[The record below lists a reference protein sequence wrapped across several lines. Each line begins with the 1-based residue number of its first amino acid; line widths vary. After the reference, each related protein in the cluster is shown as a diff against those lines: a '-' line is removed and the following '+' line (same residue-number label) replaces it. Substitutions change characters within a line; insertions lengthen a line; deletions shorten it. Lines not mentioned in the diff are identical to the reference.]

1 MVGELRE
8 KPSAECPICLKKEN
22 PKHQDLICGNCVHDQ
37 IEIIRNSVIENER
50 ANSILRNDINAV
62 FTACDTIRSQKM
74 APEDF
79 VKLRRAMSP
88 DPTPDVI
95 FNEVSKPH
103 LPVPGMSAVKHL
115 ALQLQK
121 LDTVNTRSKLA
132 GIQNTHDTMAT
143 KVASLEEKVKQLRE
157 QIDKKRQMI
166 LEKREVFAESFVRR
180 SDALDVEIFRIR
192 GNGMKFVLKQAA
204 DLQLRNYLVLKEVAF
219 PNFDKW
225 KVPSG
230 SRKLGKTRL
239 ELFAQ
244 PIILLSSFLANNKL
258 ESINTFLEN
267 LIYLQVLM
275 HDLLTVNDVPLD
287 LPYLDTLKQL
297 LPDSNFFD
305 LVQKKFSFIIDD
317 PGTIAESNGSSTP
330 VSELDPMERPVEL
343 AKDGSDKI
351 VIKDKVIHIPISFRT
366 VNLQRRVSLRS
377 SLKSPEKDTF
387 SFDNEKVLSN
397 EATEDNRLTNSPSPK
412 SKPMITKSILKG
424 KQIVIVPHKILT
436 KPFTRLLSTEY
447 LRFILVIVKI
457 IMNFQILL
465 RNTIDKVPE
474 SKIGRH
480 TSGNSLT
487 NTINQLRFS
496 GGLLSSVILVH
507 EQDKESSLCDFE
519 TILAKIA
526 EMEPYFKYMESEQL
540 KHLERERISTTNSLA
555 GLTLLTSTSRSALTQ
570 DVEDYNEQENSVFEP
585 KSSQMKEKK
594 VSRIRGF
601 YDNWF
606 RRGNQKRSNVSPPV
620 LATDQNIYGLV
631 SETYLDNG
639 ESNNSE
645 NYGGSENNTESTSK
659 NSEMDPRAIMT
670 MVHQLIAQGNGG
682 SRAQSLT
689 SAGNDAI
696 KLATLSMLEES
707 RHQLDDWDVLSRMY

>member
-8 KPSAECPICLKKEN
+8 KPIAECPLCLKKEN

-50 ANSILRNDINAV
+50 ANNILRNDINAV
-62 FTACDTIRSQKM
+62 FTACETIRSKKM
-74 APEDF
+74 APDDF

-103 LPVPGMSAVKHL
+103 LPVPSMSAVKHL

-132 GIQNTHDTMAT
+132 GIQNTNDTMAM
-143 KVASLEEKVKQLRE
+143 KVASLEEKVKLLRE
-157 QIDKKRQMI
+157 QIAKKQQLI
-166 LEKREVFAESFVRR
+166 LEKKEGFAESYMRR
-180 SDALDVEIFRIR
+180 SDALELETFRIR
-192 GNGMKFVLKQAA
+192 GNGMKFVVKQAM

-225 KVPSG
+225 KVASG
-230 SRKLGKTRL
+230 SRKPGKTKL

-244 PIILLSSFLANNKL
+244 PIILLSSFLSNNKL

-267 LIYLQVLM
+267 LIYLQIIL
-275 HDLLTVNDVPLD
+275 HHLLTVNNVPLE
-287 LPYLDTLKQL
+287 LPYLDTLRQL

-317 PGTIAESNGSSTP
+317 PRTIEESNGSTTP

-366 VNLQRRVSLRS
+366 VNLQRRLSLKS
-377 SLKSPEKDTF
+377 SLKSPEKETF
-387 SFDNEKVLSN
+387 NFDNEKVLAN
-397 EATEDNRLTNSPSPK
+397 EANEDTRLTNTPSPK

-465 RNTIDKVPE
+465 KNTIDKVPE
-474 SKIGRH
+474 NKIGKH
-480 TSGNSLT
+480 ASGNSLT

-496 GGLLSSVILVH
+496 GGLLSSVILVNEH
-507 EQDKESSLCDFE
+507 DKESSLCDFK

-526 EMEPYFKYMESEQL
+526 DMESYFKYMEEEQL
-540 KHLERERISTTNSLA
+540 RHLERERSSRTNSLA
-555 GLTLLTSTSRSALTQ
+555 GLTLLTSTARSALTQ
-570 DVEDYNEQENSVFEP
+570 DVEDYIEQENSVFEP
-585 KSSQMKEKK
+585 KSSQLKEKK
-594 VSRIRGF
+594 VSRMRGF
-601 YDNWF
+601 YDNLF
-606 RRGNQKRSNVSPPV
+606 GKGNQKRSNVSSPV

-645 NYGGSENNTESTSK
+645 NYGGSENNNESTSK
-659 NSEMDPRAIMT
+659 NSDLDPRAIMT